1 LGWFQPPSSVT
12 GKLQSDPTIVMALC
26 CLPNP
31 GWEGW
36 AHFIPACIST
46 TMWAG
51 GIVVTYLQKGFWP
64 SVGPIF
70 HARAMFNNF
79 SFSEANINQWFER
92 LIKMRNFGS
101 VHNTRLQSSKLPT
114 RSGWY

>member
-1 LGWFQPPSSVT
+1 VYEVKNIPSIDERERERERGRESALIIFFVTALHMLELYVKEPFLLSKASSGSPQLIHVPIIGLVYHFPLGWFQPPSSVT

-46 TMWAG
+46 TM
-51 GIVVTYLQKGFWP
+51 
-64 SVGPIF
+64 
-70 HARAMFNNF
+70 
-79 SFSEANINQWFER
+79 
-92 LIKMRNFGS
+92 
-101 VHNTRLQSSKLPT
+101 
-114 RSGWY
+114 